1 MFGRNLIPP
10 KILEAGHSVLLTA
23 SSIVCILSLLSI
35 KPLNPGPSKEEVS
48 LLLWDWNGGIKVGV
62 WQGGCWQPLELKT
75 ATVCPQGGASCRM
88 REGLKDSPTS
98 LVTGLSRWFRTT
110 WSHPTA
116 AALSLVGVSKI
127 CFKLI
132 IAFCL
137 NHSELGW
144 LLPETEYILIDR
156 PPSLA
161 QISEFIRS
169 VLSYQSQVKEPY
181 MSSIQ
186 VRPCLASKIRWEKEH
201 SG

>member
-1 MFGRNLIPP
+1 M
-10 KILEAGHSVLLTA
+10 
-23 SSIVCILSLLSI
+23 
-35 KPLNPGPSKEEVS
+35 
-48 LLLWDWNGGIKVGV
+48 
-62 WQGGCWQPLELKT
+62 
-75 ATVCPQGGASCRM
+75 
-88 REGLKDSPTS
+88 
-98 LVTGLSRWFRTT
+98 
-110 WSHPTA
+110 A

-144 LLPETEYILIDR
+144 LLPETEYILTDR

-181 MSSIQ
+181 MSPIQ
-186 VRPCLASKIRWEKEH
+186 ARPCLASKIRWEKKH